1 MRANVHTSF
10 TNPSMILP
18 SPLDATKN
26 TYIKKKRKK
35 KLKPSQRNSNIF
47 QIFTDHGFGNTAK
60 LFALN

>member
-35 KLKPSQRNSNIF
+35 NLNHPRETQTSSKYSQIMGLETLQNF
-47 QIFTDHGFGNTAK
+47 
-60 LFALN
+60 LL